1 MPGVSRV
8 PGADASVAARVAYVR
23 PGLALAIAVGGF
35 ALTAVLIA
43 WWPSVRLRWLAD
55 TSLIAIADVV
65 VLSTPMIVAVLVAGR
80 VAASTLLKA
89 LGLRQ
94 WRALDLASGAAIALA
109 ARAAVEIVAPTV
121 PGSSGLFGG
130 GPLGAPV
137 NVLAVIVGVAT
148 AVLISPVVE
157 ELFFRGLLQRSL
169 GDLLGS
175 GGAPAGGVFAGVVV
189 VAIST
194 LSFVAIHAIGPILAG
209 TAVPVGT
216 LVGTTAV
223 GLGCGTL
230 VFITG
235 RLGGALCAHILFNT
249 LGMALLL
256 A

>member
-8 PGADASVAARVAYVR
+8 PGAVAEAHAAYAR
-23 PGLALAIAVGGF
+23 PGLALAIAVAGF
-35 ALTAVLIA
+35 ALTAALIA
-43 WWPSVRLRWLAD
+43 WWPSARLRWQVD

-65 VLSTPMIVAVLVAGR
+65 VLSAPMIVAVALAGR
-80 VAASTLLKA
+80 VAASTLLSA
-89 LGLRQ
+89 FGLRH
-94 WRALDLASGAAIALA
+94 WRALDLVVGAAIALA

-121 PGSSGLFGG
+121 PGSSGFFSA

-137 NVLAVIVGVAT
+137 NVLAIAVALTT

-157 ELFFRGLLQRSL
+157 EVFFRGLLQRSL

-175 GGAPAGGVFAGVVV
+175 RGVITGVVV
-189 VAIST
+189 VAVST
-194 LSFVAIHAIGPILAG
+194 LSFVAIHAIGPIVAG
-209 TAVPVGT
+209 ATVPVGT
-216 LVGTTAV
+216 LVGTAAV
-223 GLGCGTL
+223 GIGCATL

-249 LGMALLL
+249 LGVAMLL